1 MLKEKYPQRIE
12 RWKQPCFSVWGL
24 GVSLKRS
31 GGTIFKMSSSKFL
44 PLVHMLLLL
53 QGLGS
58 TQQRMWTTMCGSAG
72 TGSKNNVGVGSCC
85 CPANLALCCLKNHL
99 QTGESLRVFWW
110 KHRQEDTKPCIK
122 SSCWGAELRGE
133 CHGDGSQSWVFF
145 EAAFLSPSTHLILGS
160 RRMSGR
166 KKSLLVVRTDSVKS
180 LSIVF
185 RDQTI
190 FHQLFPIIFP
200 PPTSRQKKTTEVHP
214 PRNKMP
220 CSAHGRSKR
229 LSCVGN
235 KPWAGMEE
243 THPVRWTPCNAG
255 QQLDPQSF
263 WVWGK
268 PGWWRGWIYYL
279 MIGKSEVVSFL

>member
-1 MLKEKYPQRIE
+1 
-12 RWKQPCFSVWGL
+12 
-24 GVSLKRS
+24 
-31 GGTIFKMSSSKFL
+31 MSSSKFL
-44 PLVHMLLLL
+44 PLFHMLLLL

-122 SSCWGAELRGE
+122 SSCWGAELGGE
-133 CHGDGSQSWVFF
+133 CHGDGSQSWVLF

-166 KKSLLVVRTDSVKS
+166 KKEFACCAHRFLIIICKIFLALSFVIKQCFISFFPSFFHLPLLAR
-180 LSIVF
+180 
-185 RDQTI
+185 
-190 FHQLFPIIFP
+190 
-200 PPTSRQKKTTEVHP
+200 KKRTEVHP

-220 CSAHGRSKR
+220 CSAHGRSKQ

>member
-166 KKSLLVVRTDSVKS
+166 KKEFACCAHRFLIIICK
-180 LSIVF
+180 
-185 RDQTI
+185 I
-190 FHQLFPIIFP
+190 FEH
-200 PPTSRQKKTTEVHP
+200 
-214 PRNKMP
+214 
-220 CSAHGRSKR
+220 R
-229 LSCVGN
+229 LSWSNNISSAFSHHFSTSHFLPEKNNWGA
-235 KPWAGMEE
+235 PASQQDAMFSS
-243 THPVRWTPCNAG
+243 WT
-255 QQLDPQSF
+255 QQTAQLC
-263 WVWGK
+263 W
-268 PGWWRGWIYYL
+268 
-279 MIGKSEVVSFL
+279 